1 VEEEIGEGRRQ
12 AIRVLAHKAWKTFIE
27 HWSSEQVM
35 AQAEKMKKTLEAVKN
50 PSHVGRAGSQRA

>member
-1 VEEEIGEGRRQ
+1 
-12 AIRVLAHKAWKTFIE
+12 VLASKAWKTLIE
-27 HWSSEQVM
+27 DWSSEQVM